1 MRQLFHG
8 ISYLH
13 SNLVVHRDIK
23 PQNIL
28 ITKDLDLKIID
39 FNVSKRI
46 KHAGDLLMTKTGTP
60 AFKAPELFTQ

>member
-1 MRQLFHG
+1 MRQLLEG

-13 SNLVVHRDIK
+13 NNLVVHRDIK

-28 ITKDLDLKIID
+28 LTKDMELKIID

-46 KHAGDLLMTKTGTP
+46 KHPGDQLMTKTGTP